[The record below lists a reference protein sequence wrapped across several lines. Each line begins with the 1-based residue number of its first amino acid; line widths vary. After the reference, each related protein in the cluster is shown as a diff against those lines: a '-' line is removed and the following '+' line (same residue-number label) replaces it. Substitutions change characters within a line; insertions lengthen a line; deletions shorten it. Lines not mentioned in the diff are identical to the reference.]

1 MSKKQSDIFGYV
13 SRPRYRWI
21 GEIFYVVC
29 VIIVMLLL
37 SYTLSHYVVTINV
50 DAECLRH
57 GWKDSRVDWRFRS
70 YCIREENE
78 YEITVPLRELT
89 GEKQ

>member
-1 MSKKQSDIFGYV
+1 MSKRQTDVFGYV
-13 SRPRYRWI
+13 AQPKGRWI
-21 GEIFYVVC
+21 GYIFYAVC
-29 VIIVMLLL
+29 VILVMLLL
-37 SYTLSHYVVTINV
+37 LYTLVHCIATINV

-78 YEITVPLRELT
+78 YEIVAPLSEVI
-89 GEKQ
+89 GE